1 MRIIRISRNRLSRL
15 AKRIRAQ
22 KVLDAKHVELRQRM
36 AAAEARIERANR
48 DKLSPDEYEQYL
60 FSREAYYEVY
70 RQRWSE
76 LRSSMPHSTL
86 AEKFKIADRA
96 SAWARGVTG
105 FLN

>member
-1 MRIIRISRNRLSRL
+1 MRISRTRLL
-15 AKRIRAQ
+15 NLKKRIRAQ
-22 KVLDAKHVELRQRM
+22 KVLDAKSIELGKRM
-36 AAAEARIERANR
+36 EAADARIQQRYRERLSQEELETYESSR
-48 DKLSPDEYEQYL
+48 D
-60 FSREAYYEVY
+60 AYYEAY
-70 RQRWSE
+70 SQKWIE